1 MDIRSQNTPA
11 APAAPTTP
19 PPASP
24 PPGTLEPG
32 FEVRPNDIPTD
43 QLNTVYRG
51 SMQEVLSQNTGLFV
65 MIEFLVGTQTLVRK
79 QGILYSVGISFLVLY
94 DTAEE
99 TYVVCDLYSVK
110 FVTFYDERGENASG
124 TQSDS

>member
-19 PPASP
+19 APAPPLHEMS
-24 PPGTLEPG
+24 EPG

-43 QLNTVYRG
+43 QLNTIYRG

-65 MIEFLVGTQTLVRK
+65 MIQFFANPPDEGIEIKKQSGPSQRK
-79 QGILYSVGISFLVLY
+79 QHPAVLLQG
-94 DTAEE
+94 T
-99 TYVVCDLYSVK
+99 K
-110 FVTFYDERGENASG
+110 AS
-124 TQSDS
+124 

>member
-1 MDIRSQNTPA
+1 
-11 APAAPTTP
+11 
-19 PPASP
+19 
-24 PPGTLEPG
+24 
-32 FEVRPNDIPTD
+32 
-43 QLNTVYRG
+43 
-51 SMQEVLSQNTGLFV
+51 

-110 FVTFYDERGENASG
+110 FVTFYDERSGNASG
-124 TQSDS
+124 T

>member
-1 MDIRSQNTPA
+1 MS
-11 APAAPTTP
+11 
-19 PPASP
+19 
-24 PPGTLEPG
+24 EPG

-43 QLNTVYRG
+43 QLNTIYRG
-51 SMQEVLSQNTGLFV
+51 SMQRVLSAKHRLLCNGRIFS
-65 MIEFLVGTQTLVRK
+65 GHPDLVRK

-110 FVTFYDERGENASG
+110 FVTFYDERSGNASG
-124 TQSDS
+124 T